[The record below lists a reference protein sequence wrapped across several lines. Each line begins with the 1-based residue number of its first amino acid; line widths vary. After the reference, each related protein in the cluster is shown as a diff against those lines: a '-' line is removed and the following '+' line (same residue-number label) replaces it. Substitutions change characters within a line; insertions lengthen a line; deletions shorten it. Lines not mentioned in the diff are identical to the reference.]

1 MQYDELAHHFGPS
14 STGALSDLKR
24 TDARIAEIWRMIQ
37 DGAPRQ
43 YDLVIL
49 SDHGMTPA
57 KSYRVLF
64 KESLGSTVTK
74 IMSRGPG
81 AASRARAS
89 DADVLTSA
97 SEDSE
102 YSDVGP
108 GIVESVAQMSRHR
121 HRSWRK
127 ALRAVRDWTRSRY
140 GLREIVFPEKYRV
153 DAHHEL
159 VVTYSSCLAL
169 IYFDDDSEQLMRED
183 IMRVPRRA
191 YLYRALL
198 EHRGIG
204 LVATRSAEGVELESP
219 SGRAVIERESESV
232 RVLEG
237 ENPLATYGTS
247 ASVVRAVR
255 DLILQP
261 NSGDIVLFGA
271 YDGYDIVSFDDQ
283 VGAHG
288 SAGGDQVYPFI
299 ITPQDLDLS
308 DEVIEDARD
317 VHRVVMSRYA

>member
-1 MQYDELAHHFGPS
+1 M
-14 STGALSDLKR
+14 
-24 TDARIAEIWRMIQ
+24 
-37 DGAPRQ
+37 
-43 YDLVIL
+43 
-49 SDHGMTPA
+49 MT
-57 KSYRVLF
+57 
-64 KESLGSTVTK
+64 
-74 IMSRGPG
+74 RGPDSV
-81 AASRARAS
+81 ATASR

-121 HRSWRK
+121 HRGWRR

-140 GLREIVFPEKYRV
+140 GLREIIFPEKYRV
-153 DAHHEL
+153 DARHEL

-169 IYFDDDSEQLMRED
+169 IYFDDVSEQLSRED
-183 IMRVPRRA
+183 IMAEPRRE
-191 YLYRALL
+191 YLFRSLL
-198 EHRGIG
+198 AHPGIG
-204 LVATRSAEGVELESP
+204 LVATRNAEGVELESP
-219 SGRAVIERESESV
+219 HGRAVIVLDSESV
-232 RVLEG
+232 RVIEG
-237 ENPLATYGTS
+237 ENPLAPYGTTP
-247 ASVVRAVR
+247 SVVRAVR
-255 DLILQP
+255 DLIMQP

-299 ITPQDLDLS
+299 ITPPDLDLS
-308 DEVIEDARD
+308 KEVIEDARD